1 MSRYAIPFESMDAIL
16 TALDSAHDMIAA
28 LNDGMFAP
36 EEKVGAPLTLYP
48 QGRLGMAYIM
58 DAIAERIDAA
68 RRHLNHREA
77 ED

>member
-1 MSRYAIPFESMDAIL
+1 MSNIVISFESRDAIL
-16 TALDSAHDMIAA
+16 TALESARRILEA

-58 DAIAERIDAA
+58 DAIAERIQIA
-68 RRHLNHREA
+68 RRHLNNREA